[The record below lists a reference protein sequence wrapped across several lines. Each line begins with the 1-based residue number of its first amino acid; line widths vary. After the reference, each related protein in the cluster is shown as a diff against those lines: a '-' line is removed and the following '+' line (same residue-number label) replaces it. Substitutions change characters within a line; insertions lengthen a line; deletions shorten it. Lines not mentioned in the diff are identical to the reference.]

1 MHIFSVVAADYFSA
15 KHLKMIN
22 ESKIL
27 ELINRQKNTGL
38 TIKAFCTNEGIPKS
52 SYYYWRKKLS
62 KAPGKRFIPLLVNS
76 TTATLS
82 GTSKNY
88 IREQHEHHFT
98 GADFPIEISYPN
110 GTTLRIKHAPD
121 LEGLRSLVLLAD

>member
-1 MHIFSVVAADYFSA
+1 
-15 KHLKMIN
+15 MIN

-27 ELINRQKNTGL
+27 ELINRQKDTGL
-38 TIKAFCTNEGIPKS
+38 SIKAFCNNEGIPKS

-88 IREQHEHHFT
+88 IREQHEHNT
-98 GADFPIEISYPN
+98 SGDDFLLELHYPN
-110 GTTLRIKHAPD
+110 GTRLRIKSDPD
-121 LEGLRSLVLLAD
+121 FNHLRSLVCLLD